1 MIAQC
6 PAPQQNKNFA
16 NTSKKVP
23 KTGGPT
29 RRALFHMKTRV
40 SPKYPVTDCRRNAH
54 YYHFMIKTQIA
65 NLTLI
70 LTENNTSALLK

>member
-23 KTGGPT
+23 KNGGPT
-29 RRALFHMKTRV
+29 PPAARHFTRKLELA
-40 SPKYPVTDCRRNAH
+40 PN
-54 YYHFMIKTQIA
+54 
-65 NLTLI
+65 I
-70 LTENNTSALLK
+70 LQPTVEGMRITIIL